1 MRQSTFHTA
10 KEAEYLG
17 YLEAS
22 LSNSYGYNEEGLFSK
37 AAKAAKPSF
46 AKRNAGK
53 LGVLGGL
60 GVGGGSAG
68 AYAGHLKGQL
78 GKAGEEITGLKGQL
92 GKAGEEITGLKGQ
105 LNSANEN
112 IEILSNAL
120 QRARAELG
128 DLKFEN
134 LNKMDQIDLLSR
146 FFKGINKIDMTEAL
160 RIFDRG
166 IKPNSWTGNVYIPK
180 GHLAD
185 GANIDNVKL
194 LVKFLTGLN

>member
-78 GKAGEEITGLKGQL
+78 GKAGEEITGLKSQL
-92 GKAGEEITGLKGQ
+92 GE
-105 LNSANEN
+105 ANEN
-112 IEILSNAL
+112 INILSNLL

-134 LNKMDQIDLLSR
+134 LNKTDQIDLLSR

-160 RIFDRG
+160 RIFDSG

-185 GANIDNVKL
+185 GANIDSVKL
-194 LVKFLTGLN
+194 LLKFLTGLN